1 MRGSWAWLAALALL
15 VGLATGIADVVFH
28 LLTRWFTQ
36 LFSGGTGTIPAGEG
50 INSFVPWLGR
60 YFLLFAPVIGGLL
73 YGFITWRFGPGVRGS
88 GVPEVMYAVS
98 RDECRIPPRIALV
111 KPLASALCIGSGGSL
126 GREGPAV
133 QTGAALG
140 ALAGRRFGISG
151 ERLRLLAACGAAG
164 GISALLNTPIA
175 GVIFSLEL
183 ILRDFE
189 AESFGAVVLSSV
201 TAAVIGRGLIGEGIF
216 FDFPEFSISSPVE
229 YLFYAGLGVLA
240 AGISV
245 AFIRVRFGAE
255 DAADRLWRGPEWA
268 RPAVGG
274 VLLGA
279 ILFLLPEM
287 YGSGYGVLENAVHGE
302 YVFGFLLLLLVG
314 KMVATS
320 VTFGIGGSGGVFGP
334 LLFMGAML
342 GSAYGGVAERFLPGL
357 TGTPGTYGLVGMA
370 AMFAGAAQ
378 APFTAVITVFELT
391 GEYSLILPLMAA
403 VAVSTV
409 ISRLLTLDTV
419 YLLKLHG
426 RGIYLDSFRQEGWMQ
441 RITVRDAMYPAP
453 EPVASEASL
462 EKLAA
467 RFADEQVLALPVTD
481 PGGALRGTVSSVEV
495 EKALANGE
503 HSVTALGLT
512 RTAATLDPGQTL
524 DEALGKLVRRAS
536 GGLPVV
542 NPEDGEIVGW
552 LSNRDVLRA
561 YSDFGERDRAD
572 EGI

>member
-1 MRGSWAWLAALALL
+1 MRGSWAWLAVLALL
-15 VGLATGIADVVFH
+15 VGAVTGFADVVFN
-28 LLTRWFTQ
+28 LLVRWFTR

-50 INSFVPWLGR
+50 LNPLVPWLGK
-60 YFLLFAPVIGGLL
+60 YFLLFAPVVGGLL
-73 YGFITWRFGPGVRGS
+73 YGLLTWRFGPGVRGS

-98 RDECRIPPRIALV
+98 RDECRLPPRIALV

-126 GREGPAV
+126 GREGPVV
-133 QTGAALG
+133 QTGATLG
-140 ALAGRRFGISG
+140 SLAGRRFGISG

-164 GISALLNTPIA
+164 GISALFNTPIA
-175 GVIFSLEL
+175 GVVFALEL

-189 AESFGAVVLSSV
+189 AESFGAVVISSV
-201 TAAVIGRGLIGEGIF
+201 TAAVIGRGLIGEGVF

-240 AGISV
+240 AVVSV

-274 VLLGA
+274 LLLGA
-279 ILFLLPEM
+279 ILFFLPQM
-287 YGSGYGVLENAVHGE
+287 YGSGYGVLESAVSGE

-342 GSAYGGVAERFLPGL
+342 GTAYGGAAERLLPGL

-403 VAVSTV
+403 VALSTV
-409 ISRLLTLDTV
+409 ISRLLTLDTI

-426 RGIYLDSFRQEGWMQ
+426 RGIYLDSFTQEGWMHQ
-441 RITVRDAMYPAP
+441 ITVGEAMHPAP
-453 EPVASEASL
+453 EPVSPQTSL
-462 EKLAA
+462 EKLAS
-467 RFADEQVLALPVTD
+467 RFADEQILALPVLD
-481 PGGALRGTVSSVEV
+481 SGGTLRGTVTSVGV
-495 EKALANGE
+495 EKALVSGD
-503 HSVTALGLT
+503 HSVTASGLARPT
-512 RTAATLDPGQTL
+512 TTLEPGQTL
-524 DEALGKLVRRAS
+524 DEALNGLVRRAS

-552 LSNRDVLRA
+552 LSNRDVLRS
-561 YSDFGERDRAD
+561 YSSSGEQDHSQQD
-572 EGI
+572 L